1 MLKQRTL
8 SNSIRASGV
17 GLHSGEKV
25 NMTLRPAAK
34 DTGIIFRRL
43 DIEPIQ
49 QIPALAKNVID
60 TMLGTTIAKK
70 NASVMTVEHILAAFA
85 GLGID
90 NALIDLDGPEVPI
103 MDGSSA
109 SFIFLIESAGIEEQ
123 NASKKFLRIKK
134 NIRVEDGEKFAEF
147 KPYNGYRI
155 SFEID
160 FDHPMIKSK
169 LTKLSVDFSTLTFL
183 KEISRARTFGFLK
196 EIETLRSKNLA
207 LGGSLDNAI
216 VFDDYRILNQD
227 GLRYKDELVR
237 HKILD
242 VVGDLYLMGHILVG
256 EFNGY
261 KSGHEL
267 NNKLILKLYTDQT
280 AWEEIEESEITD
292 IPISYWTS
300 SALGRT

>member
-1 MLKQRTL
+1 VLKQRTL

-43 DIEPIQ
+43 DLEPIQ
-49 QIPALAKNVID
+49 QIPALAKSVID

-196 EIETLRSKNLA
+196 EIETLRSQNLA

-227 GLRYKDELVR
+227 GLRYQDELVR

-300 SALGRT
+300 ALGRT

>member
-8 SNSIRASGV
+8 SNSIKASGV

-49 QIPALAKNVID
+49 QIPALAKSVID

-227 GLRYKDELVR
+227 GLRYQDELVR

-300 SALGRT
+300 ALGRT

>member
-49 QIPALAKNVID
+49 QIPARAESVID

-227 GLRYKDELVR
+227 GLRYQDELVR

-300 SALGRT
+300 ALGRT

>member
-1 MLKQRTL
+1 L

-17 GLHSGEKV
+17 GLHSGEKI

-49 QIPALAKNVID
+49 QIPARAESVID

-123 NASKKFLRIKK
+123 DASKKFLRIKK
-134 NIRVEDGEKFAEF
+134 KIRVEDGEKFAEF

-227 GLRYKDELVR
+227 GLRYQDELVR

-292 IPISYWTS
+292 IPISYWTP
-300 SALGRT
+300 ALGRT

>member
-1 MLKQRTL
+1 VLKQRTL

-49 QIPALAKNVID
+49 QIPARAESVID

-134 NIRVEDGEKFAEF
+134 KIRVEDGEKFAEF

-227 GLRYKDELVR
+227 GLRYQDELVR

-280 AWEEIEESEITD
+280 AWEEIEESELTD

-300 SALGRT
+300 ALGRT

>member
-8 SNSIRASGV
+8 SNSIKASGV

-49 QIPALAKNVID
+49 QIPALAKSVID

-70 NASVMTVEHILAAFA
+70 NASVMTVEHLLAAFA

-227 GLRYKDELVR
+227 GLRYQDELVR

-300 SALGRT
+300 ALGRT

>member
-49 QIPALAKNVID
+49 QIPARAESVID

-123 NASKKFLRIKK
+123 NASKKFLKIKK
-134 NIRVEDGEKFAEF
+134 KIRVEDGEKFAEF

-227 GLRYKDELVR
+227 GLRYEDELVR

-300 SALGRT
+300 ALGRT